1 MKITFKAFHAVA
13 SQDICKEFSD
23 AHVQVL
29 KDYGITNI
37 TSNNHEWMSLKCVY
51 GIAAYNEAGL
61 IIGGIR
67 LQMSDGVNYLPVEKA
82 IGKMDP
88 KIHEIVHGFLN
99 DGVGELNALW
109 NAKEAAGIGLSLLLT
124 RAGIAMSNQ
133 INCSIMLG
141 ICADYTLEMFRRVG
155 FVVNNSLGNEGT
167 FIYPNENYVARVLG
181 ILNSSNLLTAQ
192 EYDRERMLF
201 IRNNPNS
208 TAIELGS
215 KGQELEVTYQ
225 LDLGQQNSKE

>member
-1 MKITFKAFHAVA
+1 MKITFKAFRAVE
-13 SQDICKEFSD
+13 SPEICKEYSD
-23 AHVQVL
+23 AHIQVL

-37 TSNNHEWMSLKCVY
+37 TSNNQEWMRLEGVY
-51 GIAAYNEAGL
+51 GIAAYNEEGK

-67 LQMSDGVNYLPVEKA
+67 LQMSDGVNLLPVEKA
-82 IGKMDP
+82 IGKLDP
-88 KIHEIVHGFLN
+88 KIHDIVQGFLH

-109 NAKEAAGIGLSLLLT
+109 NAKDVAGIGLSLLLT

-133 INCSIMLG
+133 VNCSIMLG

-155 FVVNNSLGNEGT
+155 FVVNNNLGNEGT

-181 ILNSSNLLTAQ
+181 ILNSSNLLTAD
-192 EYDRERMLF
+192 EYDRSRMLF

-208 TAIELGS
+208 TATEIGS
-215 KGQELEVTYQ
+215 KEIELEVTYQ
-225 LDLGQQNSKE
+225 LVLKQALQEV

>member
-1 MKITFKAFHAVA
+1 
-13 SQDICKEFSD
+13 
-23 AHVQVL
+23 
-29 KDYGITNI
+29 
-37 TSNNHEWMSLKCVY
+37 
-51 GIAAYNEAGL
+51 
-61 IIGGIR
+61 
-67 LQMSDGVNYLPVEKA
+67 
-82 IGKMDP
+82 
-88 KIHEIVHGFLN
+88 
-99 DGVGELNALW
+99 
-109 NAKEAAGIGLSLLLT
+109 
-124 RAGIAMSNQ
+124 
-133 INCSIMLG
+133 MLG

>member
-1 MKITFKAFHAVA
+1 MKITFKAFRAVD
-13 SQDICKEFSD
+13 SPEICKEYSD

-37 TSNNHEWMSLKCVY
+37 TSNNQEWMRLEGVY
-51 GIAAYNEAGL
+51 GIAAYNEEGK

-67 LQMSDGVNYLPVEKA
+67 LQMSDGVNLLPVEKA
-82 IGKMDP
+82 IGKLDP
-88 KIHEIVHGFLN
+88 KIHDIVQGFLH

-109 NAKEAAGIGLSLLLT
+109 NAKDVAGIGLSLLLT

-133 INCSIMLG
+133 VNCSIMLG

-155 FVVNNSLGNEGT
+155 FVVNNNLGNEGT

-181 ILNSSNLLTAQ
+181 ILNSSNLLTAD
-192 EYDRERMLF
+192 EYDRSRMLF

-208 TAIELGS
+208 TATEIGS
-215 KGQELEVTYQ
+215 KEMEIEVTYQ
-225 LDLGQQNSKE
+225 LVLKQALQEA

>member
-1 MKITFKAFHAVA
+1 MKIRFKAFHAVA
-13 SQDICKEFSD
+13 SPEICQEFSD

-29 KDYGITNI
+29 RDYGITNI
-37 TSNNHEWMSLKCVY
+37 TSNNQEWMTLDCVY
-51 GIAAYNEAGL
+51 GIAAYNEQGK

-67 LQMSDGVNYLPVEKA
+67 LQMSDGIHHLPVEKA

-88 KIHEIVHGFLN
+88 KIHDIVHGFLH

-109 NAKEAAGIGLSLLLT
+109 NAKEAAGMGLSLLLT

-133 INCSIMLG
+133 VNCSIMLG
-141 ICADYTLEMFRRVG
+141 ICADYTLDMFRRVG
-155 FVVNNSLGNEGT
+155 FVVNNNLGNEGT
-167 FIYPNENYVARVLG
+167 FVYPNENYVARVLG

-192 EYDRERMLF
+192 DYDRERMLF

-208 TAIELGS
+208 IATELGA
-215 KGQELEVTYQ
+215 KDQELEVTYQ
-225 LDLGQQNSKE
+225 LDLKHQLSEV